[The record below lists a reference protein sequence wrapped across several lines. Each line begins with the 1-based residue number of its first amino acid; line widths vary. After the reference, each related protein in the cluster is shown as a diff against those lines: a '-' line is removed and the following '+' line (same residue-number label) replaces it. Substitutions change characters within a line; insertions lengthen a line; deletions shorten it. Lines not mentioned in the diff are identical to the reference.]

1 MTKLKNKI
9 SSNIVDGNNLFAK
22 VLDENEAL
30 LLKRC
35 KEGIDETPEDPK
47 NYEKIMKLKQQV
59 ESGTY
64 DFDENLDKVAEA
76 LILESNSDV
85 PITLSVFD

>member
-35 KEGIDETPEDPK
+35 KEGIDETPEDP
-47 NYEKIMKLKQQV
+47 
-59 ESGTY
+59 
-64 DFDENLDKVAEA
+64 
-76 LILESNSDV
+76 
-85 PITLSVFD
+85 